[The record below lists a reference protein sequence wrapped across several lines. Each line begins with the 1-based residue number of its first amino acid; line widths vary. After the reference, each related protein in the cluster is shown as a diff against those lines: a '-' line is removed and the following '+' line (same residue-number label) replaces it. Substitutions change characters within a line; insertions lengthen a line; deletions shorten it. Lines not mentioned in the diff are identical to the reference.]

1 MYSEVRVTATQL
13 MSRSITNAVEGN
25 LQEEVMVQRN
35 RPLNSTL

>member
-25 LQEEVMVQRN
+25 LQILHYD
-35 RPLNSTL
+35 PTGAKLLN